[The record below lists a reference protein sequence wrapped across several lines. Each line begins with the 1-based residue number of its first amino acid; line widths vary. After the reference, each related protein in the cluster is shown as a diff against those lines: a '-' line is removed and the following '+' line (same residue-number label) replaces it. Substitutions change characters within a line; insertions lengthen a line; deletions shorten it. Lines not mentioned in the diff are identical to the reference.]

1 LTQSNRTDF
10 AADHMVRLRGLKS
23 PPYENQTNY
32 DSALLMNKS
41 LLPLQKY
48 RILFLFH
55 FTSLCFT

>member
-1 LTQSNRTDF
+1 
-10 AADHMVRLRGLKS
+10 MVRLRGLKS

-32 DSALLMNKS
+32 DSAVLMNKS